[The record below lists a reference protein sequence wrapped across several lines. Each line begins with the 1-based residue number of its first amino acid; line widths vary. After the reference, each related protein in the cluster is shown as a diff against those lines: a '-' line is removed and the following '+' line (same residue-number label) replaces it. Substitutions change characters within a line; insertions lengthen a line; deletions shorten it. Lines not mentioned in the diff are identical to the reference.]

1 MKLTPLD
8 IFQRKF
14 RICFRGFDVEEV
26 DGFLE
31 DIADAHQ
38 LLISENDHLKNETER
53 LRQDIKE
60 YINREETFKMAL
72 INSQNV
78 IEQMKDNAQ
87 KSADLII
94 ADAEV
99 KAEIILNSANN
110 KLIHLHDDIS
120 ELKRQRIQM
129 EAQISSILETYS
141 KLLEMSREEQ
151 KVIDIEEAKIEP
163 FKKSI

>member
-14 RICFRGFDVEEV
+14 KISFRGFDVEEV
-26 DGFLE
+26 DGYLE
-31 DIADAHQ
+31 DIADAYQ
-38 LLISENDHLKNETER
+38 LLLNENDQLKNEIER
-53 LRQDIKE
+53 QRQDIKE

-87 KSADLII
+87 KSAELII
-94 ADAEV
+94 ADAEL
-99 KAEIILNSANN
+99 KAEKILSSANN
-110 KLIHLHDDIS
+110 KQVQLQNDIS

-129 EAQISSILETYS
+129 EAQITSVIETYA
-141 KLLEMSREEQ
+141 KLIEMSREEQ
-151 KVIDIEEAKIEP
+151 KAIDVEGQN
-163 FKKSI
+163 S

>member
-14 RICFRGFDVEEV
+14 KISFRGFDVEEV

-31 DIADAHQ
+31 DIADAYQ
-38 LLISENDHLKNETER
+38 LLINENDQLKNETER
-53 LRQDIKE
+53 LRQDIRE
-60 YINREETFKMAL
+60 HINREETFKMAL

-78 IEQMKDNAQ
+78 IEQIKDNAR
-87 KSADLII
+87 KSAEVIV

-99 KAEIILNSANN
+99 KAEMILSSANN
-110 KLIHLHDDIS
+110 RLVQLQNDIS

-129 EAQISSILETYS
+129 EAQIGSIIETYS
-141 KLLEMSREEQ
+141 RLLEMSREEQ
-151 KVIDIEEAKIEP
+151 NDINPEESVIEP
-163 FKKSI
+163 FNQSV

>member
-14 RICFRGFDVEEV
+14 KVSFRGFDAEEV

-31 DIADAHQ
+31 EIADGYQ
-38 LLISENDHLKNETER
+38 LLLKENEQLKNEADR

-87 KSADLII
+87 KSAEIII
-94 ADAEV
+94 ADAEL
-99 KAEIILNSANN
+99 KAQNILSNANN
-110 KLIHLHDDIS
+110 KMVHLQNDIS

-129 EAQISSILETYS
+129 ESQIASIIETYS

-151 KVIDIEEAKIEP
+151 KTTDL
-163 FKKSI
+163 

>member
-14 RICFRGFDVEEV
+14 KISFRGFDVEEV
-26 DGFLE
+26 DGYLE
-31 DIADAHQ
+31 DIADAYQ
-38 LLISENDHLKNETER
+38 LLLNESDQLKNETER

-87 KSADLII
+87 KSAELIV
-94 ADAEV
+94 ADAEL
-99 KAEIILNSANN
+99 KAEKILSSANN
-110 KLIHLHDDIS
+110 KLVQLQNDIS

-129 EAQISSILETYS
+129 EAQITSVIETYS
-141 KLLEMSREEQ
+141 KLIEMSREEH
-151 KVIDIEEAKIEP
+151 IAIEQEEQIVEP
-163 FKKSI
+163 FKQSI

>member
-14 RICFRGFDVEEV
+14 KISFRGFDVQEV

-31 DIADAHQ
+31 DIADAYQ
-38 LLISENDHLKNETER
+38 LVINENEQLKNETER
-53 LRQDIKE
+53 LRQNIGD

-78 IEQMKDNAQ
+78 MEQMKDNAQ
-87 KSADLII
+87 KSAEIII

-99 KAEIILNSANN
+99 KAEIILSRANN
-110 KLIHLHDDIS
+110 KLSQLQNDIS
-120 ELKRQRIQM
+120 ELKRQRMQM
-129 EAQISSILETYS
+129 EVQIASVIDTYS

-151 KVIDIEEAKIEP
+151 KSIDYEESNA
-163 FKKSI
+163 